1 MASEEINLWI
11 FLNLWIWFN
20 MKYIYTIISIGLIL
34 IIWFAPID
42 LEREKLLAN
51 TGPKRVVIY
60 MLEST
65 WLKLAFTIILGLLMI
80 SLHKPKNYEE
90 SWNLMLWYALIWL
103 TKQPPSF
110 FFFCILVKIL
120 QQKTI
125 WTIWKIFN
133 PNPFGLWFFLLIW
146 HNDLVTSDHQKK
158 S

>member
-1 MASEEINLWI
+1 
-11 FLNLWIWFN
+11 

-90 SWNLMLWYALIWL
+90 S
-103 TKQPPSF
+103 
-110 FFFCILVKIL
+110 
-120 QQKTI
+120 
-125 WTIWKIFN
+125 
-133 PNPFGLWFFLLIW
+133 
-146 HNDLVTSDHQKK
+146 
-158 S
+158 